1 MQALSGQHWGTAFRS
16 LLLCTAA
23 ATLATLITR
32 LMIRSARSQSLL
44 QPARWDFLAV
54 YAAVGAVG
62 FFAANACLAAPV
74 EAGLWGG
81 VFLVYT
87 VDSLIC
93 RFAFPGNSE

>member
-23 ATLATLITR
+23 ASLATLITR

-44 QPARWDFLAV
+44 QPAPRHFLVV
-54 YAAVGAVG
+54 YAVVGAAG
-62 FFAANACLAAPV
+62 FFAANAYLDAPV

-81 VFLVYT
+81 LFLVYI